1 MQAARILPLLTAV
14 LAAAYSLFAADW
26 PSGMAAIAALPI
38 LAVVQAIIF
47 ADAGESASTENIAAV
62 INNLILDL
70 IGNNPALCRTHARAS
85 CPDRVPGKRHFR
97 CCKATCRPSL
107 KRTVAPA
114 QSSQGFGLAPML
126 PVAISGSQL
135 ALPRPCASHL

>member
-47 ADAGESASTENIAAV
+47 AEAGESASTENIAAV

-70 IGNNPALCRTHARAS
+70 IGNNPALCRTHATRILSRPGSRKKTLSMLQSNVQAFAQANGRA
-85 CPDRVPGKRHFR
+85 R
-97 CCKATCRPSL
+97 A
-107 KRTVAPA
+107 
-114 QSSQGFGLAPML
+114 
-126 PVAISGSQL
+126 
-135 ALPRPCASHL
+135 